1 MNANPE
7 KRLFKTQE
15 VIGKQVITLQGEDLG
30 AVARVLVDPE
40 TAMVAGF
47 TLNTKG
53 WFKGEKALSFSSVKA
68 IGNYAITVETKDLVD
83 NLNNL
88 PSLEKLANDF
98 NIYSTRVITPSGE
111 LMGTVEDFS
120 FDADSGKIES
130 FLLSGGVIRNL
141 MQGKA
146 LIPVSAITKIGPD
159 VVIAKDNAG
168 ESLQKAD
175 SGIVDNIDSWKENL
189 QSWKGNLANL
199 KDDVEKGWEVTL
211 STAKEVSKK
220 LGEKVKEM
228 KEEGTDKSK
237 ALITKTAAKT
247 TTFLSDSKNEL
258 VSTYEAWMEKLQNFK
273 NRNKLSPEEL
283 SSLLWKKVGKDIY
296 DNDGQ
301 LIIAQDGE
309 VSPEIL
315 DKIQQAGKTKE
326 LLLSIATR
334 DVAEKLET
342 LEKDSEEI

>member
-1 MNANPE
+1 MNENPA
-7 KRLFKTQE
+7 KRVIRTQE
-15 VIGKQVITLQGEDLG
+15 IIGKQVITLQGEDLG

-53 WFKGEKALSFSSVKA
+53 WFKGEKAFAFSSVKA
-68 IGNYAITVETKDLVD
+68 IGNYAITLEKKDLVD
-83 NLNNL
+83 SLNNL
-88 PSLEKLANDF
+88 PSLEKLSSDF
-98 NIYSTRVITPSGE
+98 NIYNTRVITPSGE
-111 LMGTVEDFS
+111 LLGTVEDFG

-159 VVIAKDNAG
+159 VIIAKNNAG

-189 QSWKGNLANL
+189 QAWKGNLDNL

-220 LGEKVKEM
+220 LGEKVQEL
-228 KEEGTDKSK
+228 KEEGTDKSR
-237 ALITKTAAKT
+237 AFFSKTASKT

-273 NRNKLSPEEL
+273 NRNRLSTDEL
-283 SSLLWKKVGKDIY
+283 SALLWKKVGKDIH
-296 DNDGQ
+296 DNNGN
-301 LIIAQDGE
+301 LIIAKDGE
-309 VSPEIL
+309 VSPEVL

-342 LEKDSEEI
+342 LRKDSEEI

>member
-1 MNANPE
+1 MNENPA
-7 KRLFKTQE
+7 KRVFRTQE
-15 VIGKQVITLQGEDLG
+15 IIGKQVITLQGEDLG
-30 AVARVLVDPE
+30 SVVRVVVNPE
-40 TAMVAGF
+40 TATVAGF
-47 TLNTKG
+47 TLNAKG
-53 WFKGEKALSFSSVKA
+53 WFKGEKAFAFSSVKA
-68 IGNYAITVETKDLVD
+68 IGNYAITLEKKDLVD
-83 NLNNL
+83 SLNNL
-88 PSLEKLANDF
+88 PSLEKLSSDF
-98 NIYSTRVITPSGE
+98 NIYNTRVITPSGD
-111 LMGTVEDFS
+111 LLGTVEDFS

-159 VVIAKDNAG
+159 VIIAKDNAG

-189 QSWKGNLANL
+189 QSWKGNLDNL

-258 VSTYEAWMEKLQNFK
+258 VDRTAFVHSH
-273 NRNKLSPEEL
+273 P
-283 SSLLWKKVGKDIY
+283 
-296 DNDGQ
+296 
-301 LIIAQDGE
+301 
-309 VSPEIL
+309 
-315 DKIQQAGKTKE
+315 
-326 LLLSIATR
+326 
-334 DVAEKLET
+334 
-342 LEKDSEEI
+342 